1 MWKKSGPN
9 ATFRLIVMRIRF
21 RAVEVWELKLYFY
34 PSAVG
39 FTNKQLKNTS
49 FRFWS
54 GRKNKTLS
62 CKIETGFLCGDHAR
76 VIPCFARVIQQIGF
90 RTRKNQA
97 KVDYRYVRRRAE
109 YTLLGPGHE
118 HPSLRSDSRLAA
130 KRRAEALHVVLFFQ
144 QSIRAQHES
153 CCSVCTL
160 A

>member
-54 GRKNKTLS
+54 GRKNKTLL
-62 CKIETGFLCGDHAR
+62 CKIETGFLCGDDAR
-76 VIPCFARVIQQIGF
+76 VIRFF
-90 RTRKNQA
+90 
-97 KVDYRYVRRRAE
+97 
-109 YTLLGPGHE
+109 LL
-118 HPSLRSDSRLAA
+118 
-130 KRRAEALHVVLFFQ
+130 V
-144 QSIRAQHES
+144 
-153 CCSVCTL
+153 
-160 A
+160 